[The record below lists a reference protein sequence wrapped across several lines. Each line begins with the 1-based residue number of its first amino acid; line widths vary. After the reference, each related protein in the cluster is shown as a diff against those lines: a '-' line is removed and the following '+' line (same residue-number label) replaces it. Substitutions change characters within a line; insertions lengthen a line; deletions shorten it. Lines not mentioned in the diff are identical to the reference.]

1 LISQDDGELI
11 SKAEPSIT
19 RIDQLVKL
27 GLAMIGNRDELQFS
41 LEWGTDL
48 LDQWLR
54 ETLPQGFKLLDAQDA
69 NDGFTWRL
77 LKAKRSQLEL
87 HREEPD
93 GYDFD
98 NAKACKSKAWQENKI
113 YLGEYMISS
122 AQLRHLINIA

>member
-11 SKAEPSIT
+11 SKVEPSIT

-27 GLAMIGNRDELQFS
+27 GLATIGNHDELQFS
-41 LEWGTDL
+41 LEWGTNL

-54 ETLPQGFKLLDAQDA
+54 ETLPQAFELLDAQDA
-69 NDGFTWRL
+69 NDGFAWHL

-93 GYDFD
+93 SYDFD
-98 NAKACKSKAWQENKI
+98 NVKACKSKA
-113 YLGEYMISS
+113 
-122 AQLRHLINIA
+122 